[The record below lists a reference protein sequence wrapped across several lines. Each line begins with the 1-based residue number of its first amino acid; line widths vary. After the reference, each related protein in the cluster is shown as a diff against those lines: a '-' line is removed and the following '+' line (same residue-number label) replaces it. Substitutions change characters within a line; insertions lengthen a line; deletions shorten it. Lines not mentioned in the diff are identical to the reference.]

1 MTYAV
6 GSLVSA
12 RGREWVVLPGSED
25 DLVMVRPLGGTDDE
39 ATGIISTLEVIKE
52 ATFDLPDPGQPG
64 DFRSARLLRDA
75 LRLGFRSSAGPF
87 RSIGAIAV
95 EPRPYQLVP
104 LLMALKLDPVRLLI
118 ADDVGIGKTVEA
130 ALIAREML
138 EQGDARRLAVL
149 CPPHLAE
156 QWKAELDTKFHID
169 AQLILSST
177 AARLERGL
185 PAGRSI
191 FHEYPYVIVST
202 DFIKADRHR
211 DDFIRSCPELV
222 IVDEAHTCAA
232 DDGPKTRSRQQ
243 RHELVRQLALDPKRH
258 LILVTATPHSGKE
271 GAFRSLLTL
280 LDPTFADLPEDLSGD
295 HNRRQRERLAR
306 HLVQRKRPDIADFLG
321 DTKFPVRQEQE
332 VTYRLSSEYR
342 ALFDDVL
349 DYARETV
356 RDPLEGRHRQR
367 VRWWSALALLRSIA
381 SSPAAAA
388 ATLRTRASAAGTETA
403 EEADAIGRQ
412 TVLDVGDDDAE
423 TTDVIAGAD
432 IDGDEGDGDGAK
444 ARRRL
449 RAMAKR
455 AAALYGKPDAKLQ
468 QALKLITKMIDDGH
482 QPIVFCRYIDTA
494 EYVADEL
501 REHLKRAGVHVEAI
515 TGNLPPADR
524 EARIDAMGDH
534 PKRLLVATDCVS
546 EGNNL
551 QDLFDA
557 IVHYD
562 LPWNPTRLEQRE
574 GRVDRFGQA
583 AAVVPVTTYYGA
595 DNGIDQ
601 IVLDVLLRKH
611 RTIRSALG
619 VSIPVPGST
628 NDVIEAVAEGLL
640 LAETGPVEQALP
652 GMEEFL
658 KPRTAEFNREWDRA
672 ADRERVSR
680 RLFAQH
686 GIKVEEVAREL
697 DAVRAAIGS
706 GTDVETFVRESTA
719 VLGGRITGT
728 GRVEIDLSDA
738 KDAVRDLVGADRQ
751 VGRFQPPTEDG
762 EALFGRT
769 HPTVNGLA
777 SYVLTS
783 ALDAQVDSPARR
795 CGVIRTAAVS
805 TRTTLLLVRHRFHIV
820 TTRDGEEQ
828 PMLAEDCAVLAFS
841 GAPDSPTWL
850 DGDQVESLLSADPS
864 GNVHPGQASEF
875 LRQVVAHAP
884 SWTQRLDDDAQTRAD
899 ELHAA
904 HVRVRDAANQKGV
917 RYKVTPQRPVDVLGI
932 YVYLPGAA
940 Q

>member
-6 GSLVSA
+6 GSLVAA
-12 RGREWVVLPGSED
+12 RGREWVVLPGGD
-25 DLVMVRPLGGTDDE
+25 DDFVMVRPLGGTDDE
-39 ATGIISTLEVIKE
+39 ATGIITSLEEVIP
-52 ATFDLPDPGQPG
+52 AMFDLPDPNQPG
-64 DFRSARLLRDA
+64 DYRSARLLRDA

-118 ADDVGIGKTVEA
+118 ADDVGIGKTIEA
-130 ALIAREML
+130 SLIAREML
-138 EQGDARRLAVL
+138 EQGDAKRLAVL

-156 QWKAELDTKFHID
+156 QWQAELDEKFHID
-169 AQLILSST
+169 AQLVLSST

-191 FHEYPYVIVST
+191 FDEYPYVIVSA
-202 DFIKADRHR
+202 DFIKSDRHR

-232 DDGPKTRSRQQ
+232 DDGPKNRSRQQ

-271 GAFRSLLTL
+271 GAFRSLLRL

-295 HNRRQRERLAR
+295 HNRKHRERLAR
-306 HLVQRKRPDIADFLG
+306 HLVQRRRPDIADYLG
-321 DTKFPVRQEQE
+321 ADTTFPVRDEHE
-332 VTYRLSSEYR
+332 YTYRLSPQYR

-356 RDPLEGRHRQR
+356 RDPLEGHHRQR

-388 ATLRTRASAAGTETA
+388 ATLRTRASTVGTETV

-423 TTDVIAGAD
+423 STDVVAGAD
-432 IDGDEGDGDGAK
+432 IYADDDGASVK
-444 ARRRL
+444 RRL
-449 RAMAKR
+449 RAMAKK
-455 AAALYGKPDAKLQ
+455 ADELHGKNDAKLQ
-468 QALKLITKMIDDGH
+468 QGLKIITKLVEDGH
-482 QPIVFCRYIDTA
+482 HPIVFCRFILTA
-494 EYVADEL
+494 EYLAEAL
-501 REHLKRAGVHVEAI
+501 RDHLKRAGVHVEAI
-515 TGNLPPADR
+515 TGNIPSSDR
-524 EARIDAMGDH
+524 EDRIAAMGEH
-534 PKRLLVATDCVS
+534 SRRVLVATDCLS
-546 EGNNL
+546 EGINL
-551 QDLFDA
+551 QDSFDA

-562 LPWNPTRLEQRE
+562 LPWSPTRLEQRE

-583 AAVVPVTTYYGA
+583 APVVPVATYYGA

-611 RTIRSALG
+611 RSIRSALG
-619 VSIPVPGST
+619 VSIPVPGNT

-658 KPRTAEFNREWDRA
+658 KPRTSEFNKEWDRA
-672 ADRERVSR
+672 AEREKVSR
-680 RLFAQH
+680 GLFAQH
-686 GIKVEEVAREL
+686 GIKVEEVAVEL
-697 DAVRAAIGS
+697 DAIRDAIGS
-706 GTDVETFVRESTA
+706 GADVETFVREAVA
-719 VLGGRITGT
+719 VLGGRVTGQ
-728 GRVEIDLSDA
+728 GRATVDLRGA
-738 KDAVRDLVGADRQ
+738 KDAVRDAVGLDEQ
-751 VGRFQPPTEDG
+751 VGRFQPPVADG
-762 EALFGRT
+762 ETLFGRT

-777 SYVLTS
+777 SYILTS

-795 CGVIRTAAVS
+795 CGVIRTSAVS
-805 TRTTLLLVRHRFHIV
+805 TRTTLVLVRHRFHLV
-820 TTRDGEEQ
+820 SVHDGVEA
-828 PMLAEDCAVLAFS
+828 PLLAEDCTVLGFTGSPA
-841 GAPDSPTWL
+841 SPTWV
-850 DGDQVESLLSADPS
+850 DGDDLEALLAATPTD
-864 GNVHPGQASEF
+864 NVHPGQATDF
-875 LRQVVAHAP
+875 LRDVLVNAITWVEHLNA
-884 SWTQRLDDDAQTRAD
+884 DAQARAD
-899 ELHAA
+899 ELLAA
-904 HVRVRDAANQKGV
+904 HERVRDAARQKGV
-917 RYKVTPQRPVDVLGI
+917 RFKVTPQQPVDVLGI
-932 YVYLPGAA
+932 YVYLPAAA